1 MVVDYQNYLIVKR
14 YLWDVKKFL
23 GILVKIAE
31 DFKGKRSHFLG
42 RDSLSMLFGMI
53 WLHLTFPNNP
63 LFCL

>member
-31 DFKGKRSHFLG
+31 DF
-42 RDSLSMLFGMI
+42 
-53 WLHLTFPNNP
+53 
-63 LFCL
+63 